1 MPTGRSIAE
10 VLEASTLGGLRMS
23 NRAGR
28 NGKALRL
35 LIVWSLALVGIFAAI
50 VALSPATRAGTCDQI
65 GVITGDWTITTPQ
78 VCSGVLYT
86 VDGSININS
95 GGSLTLINGGLK
107 FSKDA
112 AHTGYAL
119 NVNAGGALIL
129 DNSIVTTNPTAINP
143 YLKLALT
150 VSGGQL
156 VMLNGARLKFPGS
169 FDATGASLNI
179 TDSTITGFNDTE
191 IQNTVLSLRYKHD
204 DP

>member
-10 VLEASTLGGLRMS
+10 VLRDSTLGGLRMS

-28 NGKALRL
+28 NGRALSL
-35 LIVWSLALVGIFAAI
+35 LIVWSIALGGIFAAI
-50 VALSPATRAGTCDQI
+50 VALSPATRAGSCDQI
-65 GVITGDWTITTPQ
+65 GINITGDWTINTAQ
-78 VCSGVLYT
+78 VCSGVVYT

-156 VMLNGARLKFPGS
+156 VMLNG
-169 FDATGASLNI
+169 
-179 TDSTITGFNDTE
+179 
-191 IQNTVLSLRYKHD
+191 
-204 DP
+204 